1 MSAPTVHE
9 FSSQTPRF
17 ARFGDFELDLLTQ
30 ELRRNGIRIRLQP
43 KPFQV
48 LQALLQR
55 GNDIV
60 TRSDLQRRLWPDN
73 TFVEF
78 ETSLNTAVNR
88 LRQALCDTAE
98 DPKFVETLPRRGYRF
113 LAPVHWIEAEE
124 TLPRILAAHNSGPGP
139 SKPRRLL
146 LLAGVLLLFAVVALM
161 VWTVKK
167 GGLRVTPK
175 HVGMNV
181 WKLWNTKQSGGRSP
195 LPRSV
200 SVYRLA

>member
-113 LAPVHWIEAEE
+113 LAPVQWIEAEE
-124 TLPRILAAHNSGPGP
+124 PLPKILAPHSSGPGP